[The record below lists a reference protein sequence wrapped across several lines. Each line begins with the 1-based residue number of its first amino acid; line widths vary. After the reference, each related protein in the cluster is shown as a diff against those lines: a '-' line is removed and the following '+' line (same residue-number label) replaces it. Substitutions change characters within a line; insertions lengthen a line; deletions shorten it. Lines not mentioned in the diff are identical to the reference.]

1 MVWQVVATAATA
13 QLVKVVQTSHEVPM
27 EFDPVRFI
35 WLHGLQDGNKRAFD
49 ARIIK
54 YMWLSVLAIG
64 VIELTLTYGTNV
76 FIVTMRIVFVI
87 VALNFEILSTNSRLS
102 SSTTHNLDEMNFLY
116 LYFMVSNVMTL
127 ISLTISNGIS
137 IGIKPFEKLH
147 QNYFCWYW

>member
-1 MVWQVVATAATA
+1 
-13 QLVKVVQTSHEVPM
+13 
-27 EFDPVRFI
+27 
-35 WLHGLQDGNKRAFD
+35 
-49 ARIIK
+49 
-54 YMWLSVLAIG
+54 MWLSVLAIG

-147 QNYFCWYW
+147 QNYFC